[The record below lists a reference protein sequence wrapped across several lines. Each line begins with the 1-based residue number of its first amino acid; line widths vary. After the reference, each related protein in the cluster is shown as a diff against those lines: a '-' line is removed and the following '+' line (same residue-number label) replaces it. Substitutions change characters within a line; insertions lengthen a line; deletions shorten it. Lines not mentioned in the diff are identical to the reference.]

1 MSVLDY
7 GYAMDL
13 SPGSG
18 MASLDEAPREI
29 VQALDRAF
37 AIIRAF
43 SRERGKLTQ
52 IEVAEASSL
61 SRATARRFL
70 LSLETLGYVRREGK
84 YYSLQPRLLDLGYSY
99 LSSVPLWDVARTHM
113 QVLAEQV
120 LEASSAAVLDGRD
133 ILFTVR
139 VPTKRIMSV
148 QVEVGTR
155 FPAHAT
161 SMGRV
166 LLAHQPPEA
175 LDAYFA
181 AVCPEQLTHRT
192 VTEEK
197 ELRVILEEVAAQG
210 WCLLDEELEVGVRSM
225 AVPLHEPGGT
235 VIAAMNV
242 CAHASRVSAA
252 RMKAEFL
259 PLILQTA
266 RAVEADIRIRGVSL

>member
-1 MSVLDY
+1 
-7 GYAMDL
+7 
-13 SPGSG
+13 

>member
-1 MSVLDY
+1 
-7 GYAMDL
+7 
-13 SPGSG
+13 
-18 MASLDEAPREI
+18 MASVDEAPREI

-37 AIIRAF
+37 AIIQAF
-43 SRERGKLTQ
+43 GRERRKLTQ
-52 IEVAEASSL
+52 IQVAEASSL
-61 SRATARRFL
+61 NRATARRFL
-70 LSLETLGYVRREGK
+70 LSLEALGYVRREGR
-84 YYSLQPRLLDLGYSY
+84 YYSLQPRMLDLGYAY
-99 LSSVPLWDVARTHM
+99 LSSVPLWDVARAHM
-113 QVLAEQV
+113 QDLAEKV

-166 LLAHQPPEA
+166 LLAHQPQEA
-175 LDAYFA
+175 LDEYFA
-181 AVCPEQLTHRT
+181 VVRPEQLTHRT
-192 VTEEK
+192 VTAEK

-210 WCLLDEELEVGVRSM
+210 WCLLDEELEAGVRSM

-242 CAHASRVSAA
+242 CAHASRVSAQ
-252 RMKAEFL
+252 RMEEDFL
-259 PLILQTA
+259 PLILQAA